1 LSDGRRNGATE
12 ARRRGQGCG
21 AALAAAALVTS
32 GCVKLCEN
40 QTLSEHPSPD
50 GRLNVVVFERNCGAT
65 TPFVTHVS
73 LLDSDERLDDDD
85 DGNVFRS
92 DTNRGAAPSGPGGGP
107 VVLVRWTDAAH
118 LWLQHHPRA
127 RVFVAES
134 RVRGVAVTITPSWST
149 GP

>member
-1 LSDGRRNGATE
+1 MCA
-12 ARRRGQGCG
+12 
-21 AALAAAALVTS
+21 
-32 GCVKLCEN
+32 N

-65 TPFVTHVS
+65 TGFGTHVS
-73 LLDSDERLDDDD
+73 LLDSGERLSNHP
-85 DGNVFRS
+85 GNVFRS

-134 RVRGVAVTITPSWST
+134 RLRGVAVTVTPSWST